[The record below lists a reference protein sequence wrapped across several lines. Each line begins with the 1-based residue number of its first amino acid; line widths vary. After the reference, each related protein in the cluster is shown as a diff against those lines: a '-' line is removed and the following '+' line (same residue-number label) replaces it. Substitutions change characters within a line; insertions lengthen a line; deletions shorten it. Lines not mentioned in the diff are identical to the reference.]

1 MTKKDSALININH
14 KQLRSSSFYI
24 YRYKGGECTLVKV
37 AKFGGS
43 SLADAN
49 QFKKVAEIIR
59 SDAKRKFIVV
69 SAPGKRHDHDFKI
82 TDLLIQLGEAYMKNE
97 KYKSY
102 YITIIDRFATIIR
115 DLQLDESLIGK
126 IEAKLQEIME
136 SDLDYHEKLNHFKA
150 VGEDTSAK
158 ILSQYLQSLGTNATY
173 INPKDAGMIL
183 RDDEFGAQ
191 LLEESYEQIYKLRD
205 YDEEVL
211 VIPGFFGYTKEGKL
225 TTFSRGGSDITGA
238 IIAAGV
244 KAELYENFTD
254 VDCVYTVNPNIVKNP
269 KPITTLTYREMR
281 ELSYAGFSVFH
292 DEALI
297 PAFKANIPVAIK
309 NTNNPSAPGTKIV
322 KEKKDSEKRVVGI
335 ASDTGFSSI
344 YVSKYLMNREI
355 GFGRRL
361 LQIFEEEHVSFEHVP
376 SGIDE
381 MTVIVRDSQLTDK
394 KLETIV
400 QRIKDELAP
409 DTVSVHDNL
418 ALIMVVGE
426 GMKETIGMAQTA
438 TTALGNAK
446 VNIEMINQGSSEV
459 SMMFGIKANDLHRAI
474 QSLYDAFFG

>member
-1 MTKKDSALININH
+1 M
-14 KQLRSSSFYI
+14 
-24 YRYKGGECTLVKV
+24 KV

-49 QFKKVAEIIR
+49 QFKKVAEIIK
-59 SDAKRKFIVV
+59 SDEKRKFIIV

-82 TDLLIQLGEAYMKNE
+82 TDLLIQLGEAYMKKE

-102 YITIIDRFATIIR
+102 YITIMDRFSTIIR
-115 DLQLDESLIGK
+115 DLNIDEALIDE
-126 IEAKLQEIME
+126 IEEKLQSIMY
-136 SDLDYHEKLNHFKA
+136 SDMEYNEKLDHFKA
-150 VGEDTSAK
+150 VGEDSSAK
-158 ILSQYLQSLGTNATY
+158 ILSKYLQTLNIQASY
-173 INPKDAGMIL
+173 INPQAAGMIL
-183 RDDEFGAQ
+183 KEDEFGAQ
-191 LLEESYEQIYKLRD
+191 LLEESYDEIYKLRD
-205 YDEEVL
+205 YDGVL

-254 VDCVYTVNPNIVKNP
+254 VDSVYTVNPNIVENP

-322 KEKKDSEKRVVGI
+322 SEKETNEKRVVGI

-361 LQIFEEEHVSFEHVP
+361 LQILEEEHVSFEHAP

-381 MTVIVRDSQLTDK
+381 MTIIVRDSQLTEE
-394 KLETIV
+394 KLDTIV
-400 QRIKDELAP
+400 SRIKNELTP
-409 DTVSVHDNL
+409 DTVSVHHHL

-474 QSLYDAFFG
+474 SSLYQAFFE